1 MTIELRLPDI
11 KGSDEE
17 QLRQI
22 RSYLYQLVNEL
33 RFALN
38 DLDERVEELNR
49 VQDRSRNAE

>member
-22 RSYLYQLVNEL
+22 KSYLYQLVSEL
-33 RFALN
+33 RFALG

-49 VQDRSRNAE
+49 IQNEK